1 MVQQTGPHFTEA
13 APKLRAIFQQQATA
27 SAGSLHLVGLES
39 LKERLGSRWDA
50 VADRVMMVTERLL
63 AQTLSPADAWFRY
76 DGERFVVVFARLDRT
91 QAGLI
96 CANIV
101 TQLQKILLGE
111 ADTQS
116 IQVHSA
122 VAVVGQDLIFQSS
135 SLQDMLDGAVQAAA
149 PVGTAP
155 VGTAPLTVG
164 PGTVGPPPVTA
175 AALAAEAEANWAT
188 RRLGGAPPGTV
199 EVLYRPVWDRRNKVL
214 SIYLAR
220 AMIPRSGRMARWG
233 YDCVDDPDDFQQV
246 LHLDLTVF
254 DQAMEAYADLYRNQ
268 FRFFLALPV
277 HFESL
282 ATQARRAQYLT
293 RLRAIPP
300 EFRPFIYFY
309 VVAMPSGVP
318 TSRAADIASVLR
330 PFSRGIIVV
339 VDIGSTDLSALA
351 AAGIPMV
358 HLILP
363 PGARPA
369 RWGVDMAH
377 FVREVEKQRMQ
388 ASIEGVDVA
397 AMEACAEAAGF
408 NYLAGDV
415 IGSWSEAP
423 EHILRFTADDMHDRL
438 DGFYPQI

>member
-1 MVQQTGPHFTEA
+1 MVQQMGPQFAEA
-13 APKLRAIFQQQATA
+13 APKLRAIFHQQITA

-39 LKERLGSRWDA
+39 LKDRLGPRWDA

-63 AQTLSPADAWFRY
+63 VQTLSPADAWFRY
-76 DGERFVVVFARLDRT
+76 DGERFVVVFSHLDRA

-135 SLQDMLDGAVQAAA
+135 SLKDMLDEVVHAKAPAPVAAAAAA
-149 PVGTAP
+149 PVSVPAP
-155 VGTAPLTVG
+155 AS
-164 PGTVGPPPVTA
+164 A
-175 AALAAEAEANWAT
+175 AALTAEAEVNWAT
-188 RRLGGAPPGTV
+188 RQVGGTPSGKV

-220 AMIPRSGRMARWG
+220 AMIPRPGRMARWG
-233 YDCVDDPDDFQQV
+233 YDCVDDPEDFQQV

-254 DQAMEAYADLYRNQ
+254 DQALEAYADLYRNQ
-268 FRFFLALPV
+268 FRYFLALPV

-282 ATQARRAQYLT
+282 ATQARRAQYLA

-318 TSRAADIASVLR
+318 TSRASDIASVLR

-339 VDIGSTDLSALA
+339 VDIGCTDLPALA
-351 AAGIPMV
+351 AAGIPVV

-363 PGARPA
+363 PAARPA

-377 FVREVEKQRMQ
+377 FVRDVEKQRMQ

-415 IGSWSEAP
+415 IGTWSEAP

>member
-13 APKLRAIFQQQATA
+13 APKLRAIFQQQTTA

-63 AQTLSPADAWFRY
+63 TQTLSPADAWFRY
-76 DGERFVVVFARLDRT
+76 DGERFVVVFARLDRS

-116 IQVHSA
+116 VQVHSA

-135 SLQDMLDGAVQAAA
+135 SLRDMLDGAVQAAA
-149 PVGTAP
+149 PVSSPAAP
-155 VGTAPLTVG
+155 PAP
-164 PGTVGPPPVTA
+164 PA
-175 AALAAEAEANWAT
+175 AAPASAAVLAAEAETNWAT
-188 RRLGGAPPGTV
+188 RRLGGASSGTV